1 MFELIR
7 DVGWRTIENVH
18 GLGGITLF
26 GSRLVFETL
35 APPYRLRRIVD
46 ELYNTGVLSLAI
58 VCASGLAVG
67 LVLGLQGYNTLV
79 RFGAE
84 QSMGAVVGLSL
95 VRELGPVLTALLVT
109 GRAGSAVAAEIGAM
123 VQTEQ
128 LDGLR
133 MMSVDPI
140 DFVTQPKAL
149 ALLLAMPL
157 LSALFIV
164 FGLFGGYLV
173 GVGLLGIDAG
183 TYLSSLENNIVF
195 RNDVLGSLL
204 KSVVFGALVGLIAT
218 WRGYMSAPNSEGV
231 SRATTG
237 AVVQASVATLMF
249 DYVIT
254 ALWGVGV

>member
-1 MFELIR
+1 MLDLVQR
-7 DVGWRTIENVH
+7 VGFRTVSNVH
-18 GLGGITLF
+18 QLGGIAHF
-26 GSRLVFETL
+26 GARLVLETVR
-35 APPYRLRRIVD
+35 PPWRIGRLID
-46 ELYNTGVLSLAI
+46 EIYNTGVLSLAI
-58 VCASGLAVG
+58 VLSSGAVVG
-67 LVLGLQGYNTLV
+67 SVLGLQGYVTLE

-84 QSMGAVVGLSL
+84 QSLGAVVGLSL
-95 VRELGPVLTALLVT
+95 IRELGPVLTALLVT
-109 GRAGSAVAAEIGAM
+109 GRAGSAIAAEIGAM
-123 VQTEQ
+123 VATEQ

-149 ALLLAMPL
+149 AMMLVMPL

-173 GVGLLGIDAG
+173 GVGLLGIDGGAYVTG
-183 TYLSSLENNIVF
+183 LENSILLG
-195 RNDVLGSLL
+195 RDVGQSVVKSL
-204 KSVVFGALVGLIAT
+204 VFGALVGLIST
-218 WRGYMSAPNSEGV
+218 WRGYKSAPNAAGV

-254 ALWGVGV
+254 ALWRF